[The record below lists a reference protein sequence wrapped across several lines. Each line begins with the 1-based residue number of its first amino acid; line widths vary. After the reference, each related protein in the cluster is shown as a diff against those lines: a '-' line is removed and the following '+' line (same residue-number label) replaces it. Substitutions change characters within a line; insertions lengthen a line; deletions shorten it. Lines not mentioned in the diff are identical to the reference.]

1 MATKK
6 AAKAAK
12 ESAPVK
18 PSRTRKERKFPAL
31 TFEEALKLGQAIQ
44 DHGAGQK
51 VRRLTLFEKLD
62 QSPDGEKT
70 RRLITASGQ
79 YGITKGAY
87 NAEFLELTQ
96 DGATATSDESIAA
109 NRLQARFDLAIKSQ
123 EPFDFLYN
131 KLKNGK
137 MPAKEVMAD
146 YLTEA
151 SIEDSAKAECIDT
164 FILNMKFLGLLRTIA
179 GSERIVSIEQG
190 LEEAPT
196 TNPPATQNG
205 TAEATSN
212 SPVAKAVS
220 TANVTPGVSGDL
232 AKTCFYITPI
242 GEPSSEERQHAD
254 FMLEYVIK
262 PAVEEF
268 GLNVVRAD
276 QMGKPGMIGKQIIEQ
291 ILKARLVIADLS
303 FHNPNVFYEL
313 CLRHTT
319 RLPTVQIKREVDK
332 IPFDLNQ
339 YNTISIETRNAYALL
354 PKIQTY
360 VSQVATHVRRALEDS
375 DTGDNPISIYYPS
388 AKLTWE
394 DK

>member
-1 MATKK
+1 M
-6 AAKAAK
+6 
-12 ESAPVK
+12 
-18 PSRTRKERKFPAL
+18 F
-31 TFEEALKLGQAIQ
+31 
-44 DHGAGQK
+44 
-51 VRRLTLFEKLD
+51 
-62 QSPDGEKT
+62 
-70 RRLITASGQ
+70 
-79 YGITKGAY
+79 
-87 NAEFLELTQ
+87 
-96 DGATATSDESIAA
+96 
-109 NRLQARFDLAIKSQ
+109 
-123 EPFDFLYN
+123 
-131 KLKNGK
+131 
-137 MPAKEVMAD
+137 
-146 YLTEA
+146 
-151 SIEDSAKAECIDT
+151 
-164 FILNMKFLGLLRTIA
+164 
-179 GSERIVSIEQG
+179 
-190 LEEAPT
+190 
-196 TNPPATQNG
+196 
-205 TAEATSN
+205 
-212 SPVAKAVS
+212 
-220 TANVTPGVSGDL
+220 
-232 AKTCFYITPI
+232 TPI
-242 GEPSSEERQHAD
+242 GQPSSEERQHAD

-375 DTGDNPISIYYPS
+375 DTGDNPISLYYPS